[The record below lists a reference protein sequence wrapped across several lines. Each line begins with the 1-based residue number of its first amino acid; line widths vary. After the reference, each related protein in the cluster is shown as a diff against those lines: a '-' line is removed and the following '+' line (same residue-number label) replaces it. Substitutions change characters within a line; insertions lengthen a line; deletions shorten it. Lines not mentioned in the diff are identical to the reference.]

1 MSVFIDGMTAS
12 ELLEVF
18 KLARIGANNC
28 MIGHR
33 TVIRQLPDHGDLIDR
48 EEVRK
53 VFTRLADDPWNAN
66 APTTWSKA
74 YGYAEE
80 ILDEAPVVILKEVYK
95 WQEPEINPC
104 RGCEDYDGNGGCK
117 SSGGCA
123 ERSEENGKEER
134 NG

>member
-48 EEVRK
+48 DALKEPKGCYTPIKWSHEYGAAI
-53 VFTRLADDPWNAN
+53 RLEDIDH
-66 APTTWSKA
+66 
-74 YGYAEE
+74 
-80 ILDEAPVVILKEVYK
+80 APVVIPKEVYK